1 MTLVCKKEGFETT
14 TMTFDESLTGATF
27 GNIILGGGIGILVDT
42 MSGAA
47 QEYPSQV
54 RLVMKP
60 LATAPQA
67 MHDEY
72 QKWKKKLETEA
83 ETDNNSCPDDE
94 PCE

>member
-1 MTLVCKKEGFETT
+1 MTLICKKEGFETT

-27 GNIILGGGIGILVDT
+27 GNVILGGGIGILVDT

-60 LATAPQA
+60 LETAQQA